1 MEGKGQQAAAAAS
14 GMSVRTART
23 WQRGRLP
30 SEKKGKR
37 RWRTRPDPFAG
48 VWAEEVEPLLRSDV
62 EGALRAT
69 TILEWLDERHPGRF
83 SLSQLRT
90 LQRRLRDWR
99 ALSGPDR
106 EVFFEQEHPPGRE
119 AQVDFTHCGELGVTI
134 CGEPFGHLLFHFV
147 LSHSGWRYVDVAY
160 GETFAALVKG
170 MQGALWE
177 LGGVPEVLRTD
188 NLSAAT
194 HELKGSGGRALN
206 ERYAAVLAHYG
217 LRSTRTNPRSSHE
230 NGVAEQG
237 HHRLKGAL
245 GQALILRG
253 SRDFRSVEAYI
264 SFVRQVADK
273 RNRLVGA
280 KLEHERRC
288 LRPLPPAPVPEYV
301 TYRTK
306 VRKWSTVRVA
316 NRTYTVPSRLIGM
329 EVEVR
334 QYADHLEVYYKGRI
348 TPRGDQQR
356 CSRSNVGR
364 PANEE
369 RTPGMPLLPWRPT
382 EPLGVG
388 GIATHDPVE
397 RMDRVH
403 GAGEAGID
411 YRHVIGSLV
420 RKPGAFARYR
430 YREQMFP
437 TGAFRLAYDAL
448 REWRGERADVD
459 YVRILHLAATT
470 MESEVDR
477 ALGLLLEAGTPFD
490 YAAVRE
496 LAAPAPPQVPEL
508 ALPRVVDLRV
518 YDRLLAAGVR

>member
-1 MEGKGQQAAAAAS
+1 MEGKSQQGAAAAS

-48 VWAEEVEPLLRSDV
+48 V
-62 EGALRAT
+62 
-69 TILEWLDERHPGRF
+69 
-83 SLSQLRT
+83 SQLRT
-90 LQRRLRDWR
+90 LQRRLRDRR

-147 LSHSGWRYVDVAY
+147 LSHSGWRYVDIAY

-245 GQALILRG
+245 G
-253 SRDFRSVEAYI
+253 
-264 SFVRQVADK
+264 
-273 RNRLVGA
+273 
-280 KLEHERRC
+280 
-288 LRPLPPAPVPEYV
+288 
-301 TYRTK
+301 
-306 VRKWSTVRVA
+306 
-316 NRTYTVPSRLIGM
+316 
-329 EVEVR
+329 
-334 QYADHLEVYYKGRI
+334 
-348 TPRGDQQR
+348 
-356 CSRSNVGR
+356 
-364 PANEE
+364 
-369 RTPGMPLLPWRPT
+369 
-382 EPLGVG
+382 
-388 GIATHDPVE
+388 
-397 RMDRVH
+397 
-403 GAGEAGID
+403 
-411 YRHVIGSLV
+411 
-420 RKPGAFARYR
+420 
-430 YREQMFP
+430 
-437 TGAFRLAYDAL
+437 
-448 REWRGERADVD
+448 
-459 YVRILHLAATT
+459 
-470 MESEVDR
+470 
-477 ALGLLLEAGTPFD
+477 
-490 YAAVRE
+490 
-496 LAAPAPPQVPEL
+496 
-508 ALPRVVDLRV
+508 
-518 YDRLLAAGVR
+518 

>member
-1 MEGKGQQAAAAAS
+1 MVLRQKLMEGKGQQAAAAAS

-237 HHRLKGAL
+237 HYRLKGAL

-273 RNRLVGA
+273 RNRLVWA

-334 QYADHLEVYYKGRI
+334 QYADHLEVYYKG
-348 TPRGDQQR
+348 
-356 CSRSNVGR
+356 S
-364 PANEE
+364 
-369 RTPGMPLLPWRPT
+369 
-382 EPLGVG
+382 
-388 GIATHDPVE
+388 PVE

-490 YAAVRE
+490 YAAVRK

-508 ALPRVVDLRV
+508 ALPSVVDLRV